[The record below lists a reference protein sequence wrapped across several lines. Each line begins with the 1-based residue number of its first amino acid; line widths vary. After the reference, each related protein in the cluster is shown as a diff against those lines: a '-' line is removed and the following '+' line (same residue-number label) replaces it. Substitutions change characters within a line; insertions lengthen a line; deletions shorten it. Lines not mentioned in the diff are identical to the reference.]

1 MAANADRELLATI
14 ETPFA
19 GYSDE
24 EKPLLS
30 YAALI
35 GVFNLVFAAAL
46 FSARASGRELP
57 ARISASDILLF
68 GTATHKLSRLMAK
81 DKVTSVLR
89 APFTR
94 YEGQGGPAEIEEEP
108 RGKGMRRAL
117 GELLLCPY
125 CLDQWVATGF
135 VTGAML
141 APRLTRLVASTFT
154 VVALAD
160 FLQIVYKRGQ
170 QKL

>member
-1 MAANADRELLATI
+1 
-14 ETPFA
+14 
-19 GYSDE
+19 
-24 EKPLLS
+24 
-30 YAALI
+30 
-35 GVFNLVFAAAL
+35 
-46 FSARASGRELP
+46 
-57 ARISASDILLF
+57 
-68 GTATHKLSRLMAK
+68 MAK

-94 YEGQGGPAEIEEEP
+94 YEGKGGPAEIEEEP

-135 VTGAML
+135 VAGGVF
-141 APRLTRLVASTFT
+141 APRVTRLVASTFT